1 MQKGSD
7 KMLVANNLMFSLS
20 AACGIIQT
28 VHIAHRVLTVTLQ
41 RKPAHIVVKPQDK

>member
-7 KMLVANNLMFSLS
+7 KMLVANNLMFSS

-28 VHIAHRVLTVTLQ
+28 VHIAHTVLTVTLQ
-41 RKPAHIVVKPQDK
+41 RKPAHIVVKPQGD